1 MPQVQKALCLIFFW
15 VNPLFQFSVPAP
27 SFLPLSGVIDNW
39 TLQYECQK
47 GGNFLEQN
55 QLNRLLMVQFECPR
69 VRNPFDSIICNLYTV
84 IWKEEERERRGMRR
98 RWGFF
103 AHHIW
108 VYSAL
113 IGERRF

>member
-1 MPQVQKALCLIFFW
+1 
-15 VNPLFQFSVPAP
+15 
-27 SFLPLSGVIDNW
+27 
-39 TLQYECQK
+39 
-47 GGNFLEQN
+47 
-55 QLNRLLMVQFECPR
+55 MVEFECPR
-69 VRNPFDSIICNLYTV
+69 VRNHSIICNLYTV